1 MDEHRHD
8 QPGRPPQLA
17 VLTDQL
23 AERDADDWLAPEPDG
38 EVAQLES
45 PPPAPSRRPRL
56 RRRRLLPFG
65 AAALLLVI
73 AALVAV
79 LQPRGTSRA
88 LADPSQAAS
97 AAASAGS
104 FAFETDSTLRLAS
117 GPIVQ
122 STTKGEVNVEH
133 HGAFKVSV
141 TSPSGVGF
149 ERIVF
154 PEAMFVRPLGTRG
167 AHEWF
172 GTKLKPPA
180 AISVHSASGGGLGDP
195 LGLVAALARNHRS
208 HYVGPAFVNGQ
219 HTRHYTLTLTIGQLL
234 GPSAHVAPAVGRI
247 RVNINVWQNSSQ
259 QLVRAG
265 RSFIIGGPHAGRLTV
280 TTNFYDYGGQTAI
293 NAPPGVTPI
302 GTQRLDPTADDPV
315 GASLLGTVAAGLG
328 HSVTPEFGPS
338 RRAGIA
344 GRRLAPGRG
353 PQP

>member
-23 AERDADDWLAPEPDG
+23 AERDADDWLAAEPNG

-45 PPPAPSRRPRL
+45 PPPARSRRARL
-56 RRRRLLPFG
+56 RRRGLLSIG
-65 AAALLLVI
+65 AAVLSLAI
-73 AALVAV
+73 AALVVV

-97 AAASAGS
+97 AAESAGS
-104 FAFETDSTLRLAS
+104 FAFETESTLELAG
-117 GPIVQ
+117 GPIVR

-154 PEAMFVRPLGTRG
+154 PHAMFVRPLGTRG
-167 AHEWF
+167 AGEWF
-172 GTKLKPPA
+172 GTNLRPPA
-180 AISVHSASGGGLGDP
+180 AIGVHSGSGGGLGDP

-208 HYVGPAFVNGQ
+208 HYVGRASVNGQ

-234 GPSAHVAPAVGRI
+234 GPSAHVASSVGGI
-247 RVNINVWQNSSQ
+247 RVNIDVWQNSSQ
-259 QLVRAG
+259 QLVRAV
-265 RSFIIGGPHAGRLTV
+265 RSFIIGGPHAGRLSV
-280 TTNFYDYGGQTAI
+280 TTNFYDYGGQTRI
-293 NAPPGVTPI
+293 SAPPGVTPT

-328 HSVTPEFGPS
+328 HSATPEFGPS
-338 RRAGIA
+338 RRARIG
-344 GRRLAPGRG
+344 GRQLAPGRG
-353 PQP
+353 PQR